1 MKYRF
6 ILFITFLIQSLYAQN
21 IEFRADVSKNT
32 LGANERVRIEF
43 TMNKNGDNFTPP
55 SFHDFVVIM
64 GPSQSVS
71 ESWIN
76 GVRSFSKT
84 YIYILQPKAKG
95 KFTIGQASIDID
107 GRTYKTAPIAIT
119 VTEAVAA
126 PSIDKTSNDVARESL
141 FLLAEVSKP
150 NPYLNE
156 AVSVTYRLYV
166 GSNVALNDLQWLTV
180 PKFPNFWSQEIKM
193 QEYEIGDCSY
203 QGRNY
208 RCIVVK
214 KVVLYPQK
222 TGTITLEPLTMD
234 AVLSVPTNQ
243 RDFFGRMMYEQVSRR
258 VTSGNKTINVKD
270 LPEEGKPDNFSGA
283 VGDFSFAVTPNKQT
297 LKGNESMQLKVEVS
311 GSGNLKLFD
320 LPKPTFPSSLEV
332 YAPEQNDDIST
343 TLAGMKGRIEQ
354 TYTIV
359 PQYKGKY
366 PISGMAFSYFNPNT
380 HKYETIKTDEL
391 WIDVTEG
398 AANEDTPTDVANDN
412 NLPSSHFRAQQ
423 PNTGLVAMHQPAFFG
438 SVRYYLYLLL
448 PLLLIPIA
456 LIAWRIRERRAGD
469 IEGAKVRTA
478 NRLAKKYLSEAK
490 RKLADKDHFYEAL
503 ERALHNYLKA
513 KLKIETAEMSK
524 EKINE
529 LLLARHAAPETVER
543 FIRLLANCEMARYS
557 QHHTDASVESDFGNA
572 VQVITELDKQV
583 KK

>member
-6 ILFITFLIQSLYAQN
+6 ILFITFLVQSLYAQN

-55 SFHDFVVIM
+55 SFDDFVVIM
-64 GPSQSVS
+64 GPSQFVS
-71 ESWIN
+71 ESWFN

-84 YIYILQPKAKG
+84 YNYILQPKAKG

-119 VTEAVAA
+119 VT
-126 PSIDKTSNDVARESL
+126 DDVARESF

-166 GSNVALNDLQWLTV
+166 GSNVALNDLQWVTD
-180 PKFPNFWSQEIKM
+180 PKFPNFLSKEIEM
-193 QEYEIGDCSY
+193 PNYERGECSY

-234 AVLSVPTNQ
+234 AVLTVPTNQ
-243 RDFFGRMMYEQVSRR
+243 RAFFGRIMYEQVSRR

-332 YAPEQNDDIST
+332 YPPELNDDIST

-366 PISGMAFSYFNPNT
+366 PISGVAFSYFNPNT
-380 HKYETIKTDEL
+380 HKYETIKTEEL

-398 AANEDTPTDVANDN
+398 ATNENPPAADTTN
-412 NLPSSHFRAQQ
+412 NNSLPNSNFRAQQ
-423 PNTGLVAMHQPAFFG
+423 PNTGLVAMHQPVFFG

-456 LIAWRIRERRAGD
+456 LIAWRIRQRREGD
-469 IEGAKVRTA
+469 VEGAKVRTA

-524 EKINE
+524 DKINE

-543 FIRLLANCEMARYS
+543 FIQLLANCEMARYS
-557 QHHTDASVESDFGNA
+557 QHHTDASVESNFGNA

>member
-1 MKYRF
+1 MKYRL
-6 ILFITFLIQSLYAQN
+6 ILFITFLVQSLYAQN
-21 IEFRADVSKNT
+21 IEFKANVSKNT

-55 SFHDFVVIM
+55 SFDDFVVIM
-64 GPSQSVS
+64 GPSQFVS
-71 ESWIN
+71 ESWFN

-84 YIYILQPKAKG
+84 YNYILQPKAKG

-119 VTEAVAA
+119 VTE
-126 PSIDKTSNDVARESL
+126 DVARESF

-166 GSNVALNDLQWLTV
+166 GSNVALNDLQWVTD
-180 PKFPNFWSQEIKM
+180 PKFPNFLSKEIEM
-193 QEYEIGDCSY
+193 PNYEIGECSY

-234 AVLSVPTNQ
+234 AVLTVPINQ
-243 RDFFGRMMYEQVSRR
+243 RAFFGRIMYEQVSRR

-311 GSGNLKLFD
+311 GSGNLKLFN

-332 YAPEQNDDIST
+332 YPPEQNDDIST

-366 PISGMAFSYFNPNT
+366 PISGVAFSYFNPNT
-380 HKYETIKTDEL
+380 HKYETIKTEEL

-398 AANEDTPTDVANDN
+398 ATNENTPAADTTN
-412 NLPSSHFRAQQ
+412 NNSLPNSNFRAQQ
-423 PNTGLVAMHQPAFFG
+423 PNTGLVAMHQPVFFG

-456 LIAWRIRERRAGD
+456 LIAWRIRQRRAGD
-469 IEGAKVRTA
+469 VEGAKVRIA

-513 KLKIETAEMSK
+513 KLKIETTEMSK
-524 EKINE
+524 DKINE

-543 FIRLLANCEMARYS
+543 FIQLLANCEMARYS

>member
-1 MKYRF
+1 
-6 ILFITFLIQSLYAQN
+6 
-21 IEFRADVSKNT
+21 
-32 LGANERVRIEF
+32 
-43 TMNKNGDNFTPP
+43 
-55 SFHDFVVIM
+55 
-64 GPSQSVS
+64 
-71 ESWIN
+71 
-76 GVRSFSKT
+76 
-84 YIYILQPKAKG
+84 
-95 KFTIGQASIDID
+95 
-107 GRTYKTAPIAIT
+107 
-119 VTEAVAA
+119 
-126 PSIDKTSNDVARESL
+126 
-141 FLLAEVSKP
+141 
-150 NPYLNE
+150 
-156 AVSVTYRLYV
+156 
-166 GSNVALNDLQWLTV
+166 
-180 PKFPNFWSQEIKM
+180 M

-234 AVLSVPTNQ
+234 AVLTVPTNQ

-366 PISGMAFSYFNPNT
+366 PISGVAFSYFNPNT
-380 HKYETIKTDEL
+380 HKYETIKTEEL

-398 AANEDTPTDVANDN
+398 AANEETPTDVANDN

-456 LIAWRIRERRAGD
+456 LIAWRIRQRRAGD

-513 KLKIETAEMSK
+513 KLKIETTEMSK
-524 EKINE
+524 DKINE

-543 FIRLLANCEMARYS
+543 FIQLLANCEMARYS

>member
-1 MKYRF
+1 MKYRL
-6 ILFITFLIQSLYAQN
+6 ILFITFLVQSLYAQN
-21 IEFRADVSKNT
+21 IEFKANVSKNT

-55 SFHDFVVIM
+55 SFDDFVVIM
-64 GPSQSVS
+64 GPSQFVS
-71 ESWIN
+71 ESWFN

-84 YIYILQPKAKG
+84 YNYILQPKAKG

-119 VTEAVAA
+119 VTE
-126 PSIDKTSNDVARESL
+126 DVARESF

-166 GSNVALNDLQWLTV
+166 GSNVALNDLQWVTD
-180 PKFPNFWSQEIKM
+180 PKFPNFLSKEIEM
-193 QEYEIGDCSY
+193 PNYEIGECSY

-234 AVLSVPTNQ
+234 AVLTVPINQ
-243 RDFFGRMMYEQVSRR
+243 RAFFGRIMYEQVSRR

-311 GSGNLKLFD
+311 GSGNLKLFN

-332 YAPEQNDDIST
+332 YPPEQNDDIST

-366 PISGMAFSYFNPNT
+366 PISGVAFSYFNPNT
-380 HKYETIKTDEL
+380 HKYETIKTEEL

-398 AANEDTPTDVANDN
+398 ATNENTPAADTTN
-412 NLPSSHFRAQQ
+412 NNSLPNSNFRAQQ
-423 PNTGLVAMHQPAFFG
+423 PNTGLVAMHQPVFFG

-456 LIAWRIRERRAGD
+456 LIAWRIRQRRAGD
-469 IEGAKVRTA
+469 VEGAKVRIA

-513 KLKIETAEMSK
+513 KLKIETTEMSK
-524 EKINE
+524 DKINE

-543 FIRLLANCEMARYS
+543 FIQLLANCEMARYS
-557 QHHTDASVESDFGNA
+557 QHHTDASVESDFGNS

>member
-1 MKYRF
+1 MKYRL
-6 ILFITFLIQSLYAQN
+6 ILFITFLVQSLYAQN
-21 IEFRADVSKNT
+21 IEFKANVSKNT

-55 SFHDFVVIM
+55 SFDDFVVIM
-64 GPSQSVS
+64 GPSQFVS
-71 ESWIN
+71 ESWFN

-84 YIYILQPKAKG
+84 YNYILQPKAKG

-119 VTEAVAA
+119 VT
-126 PSIDKTSNDVARESL
+126 DDVARESF

-166 GSNVALNDLQWLTV
+166 GSNVALNDLQWVTD
-180 PKFPNFWSQEIKM
+180 PKFPNFLSKEIEM
-193 QEYEIGDCSY
+193 PNYERGECSY

-234 AVLSVPTNQ
+234 AVLTVPTNQ
-243 RDFFGRMMYEQVSRR
+243 RAFFGRIMYEQVSRR

-332 YAPEQNDDIST
+332 YPPELNDDIST

-366 PISGMAFSYFNPNT
+366 PISGVAFSYFNPNT
-380 HKYETIKTDEL
+380 HKYETIKTEEL

-398 AANEDTPTDVANDN
+398 ATNENTPAADTTN
-412 NLPSSHFRAQQ
+412 NNSLPNSNFRAQQ

-456 LIAWRIRERRAGD
+456 LITWRIRQRRAGD

>member
-1 MKYRF
+1 MKYRL
-6 ILFITFLIQSLYAQN
+6 ILFITFLVQSLYAQN
-21 IEFRADVSKNT
+21 IEFKANVSKNT

-55 SFHDFVVIM
+55 SFDDFVVIM
-64 GPSQSVS
+64 GPSQFVS
-71 ESWIN
+71 ESWFN

-84 YIYILQPKAKG
+84 YNYILQPKAKG

-119 VTEAVAA
+119 VTE
-126 PSIDKTSNDVARESL
+126 DVARESF

-166 GSNVALNDLQWLTV
+166 GSNVALNDLQWVTD
-180 PKFPNFWSQEIKM
+180 PKFPNFLSKEIEM
-193 QEYEIGDCSY
+193 PNYEIGECSY

-208 RCIVVK
+208 RYIVVK

-234 AVLSVPTNQ
+234 AVLTVPTKQ
-243 RDFFGRMMYEQVSRR
+243 RAFFGRIMYEYEQVSRR

-332 YAPEQNDDIST
+332 YPPEQNDDIST

-366 PISGMAFSYFNPNT
+366 PISGVAFSYFNPNT

-398 AANEDTPTDVANDN
+398 APNENTPTDVANDN
-412 NLPSSHFRAQQ
+412 NLPSSQFRAQQ

-456 LIAWRIRERRAGD
+456 LIAWRIRQRRAGD

-513 KLKIETAEMSK
+513 KLKIETTEMSK
-524 EKINE
+524 DKINE

-543 FIRLLANCEMARYS
+543 FIQLLANCEMARYS

>member
-1 MKYRF
+1 
-6 ILFITFLIQSLYAQN
+6 
-21 IEFRADVSKNT
+21 
-32 LGANERVRIEF
+32 
-43 TMNKNGDNFTPP
+43 
-55 SFHDFVVIM
+55 
-64 GPSQSVS
+64 
-71 ESWIN
+71 
-76 GVRSFSKT
+76 
-84 YIYILQPKAKG
+84 
-95 KFTIGQASIDID
+95 
-107 GRTYKTAPIAIT
+107 
-119 VTEAVAA
+119 
-126 PSIDKTSNDVARESL
+126 
-141 FLLAEVSKP
+141 
-150 NPYLNE
+150 
-156 AVSVTYRLYV
+156 
-166 GSNVALNDLQWLTV
+166 
-180 PKFPNFWSQEIKM
+180 
-193 QEYEIGDCSY
+193 
-203 QGRNY
+203 
-208 RCIVVK
+208 
-214 KVVLYPQK
+214 
-222 TGTITLEPLTMD
+222 
-234 AVLSVPTNQ
+234 
-243 RDFFGRMMYEQVSRR
+243 
-258 VTSGNKTINVKD
+258 
-270 LPEEGKPDNFSGA
+270 
-283 VGDFSFAVTPNKQT
+283 
-297 LKGNESMQLKVEVS
+297 MQLKVEVS

-320 LPKPTFPSSLEV
+320 LPKPNFPSSLEV

-366 PISGMAFSYFNPNT
+366 PISGVAFSYFNPNT
-380 HKYETIKTDEL
+380 HKYETIKTEEL

-398 AANEDTPTDVANDN
+398 ATNENTPAADTTN
-412 NLPSSHFRAQQ
+412 NNSLPNSNFRAQQ
-423 PNTGLVAMHQPAFFG
+423 PNTGLVAMHQPVFFG

-456 LIAWRIRERRAGD
+456 LIAWRIRQRRAGD
-469 IEGAKVRTA
+469 VEGAKVRVA

-543 FIRLLANCEMARYS
+543 FIQLLANCEMARYS

>member
-1 MKYRF
+1 MKYRL
-6 ILFITFLIQSLYAQN
+6 ILFITFLVQSLYAQN

-55 SFHDFVVIM
+55 SFDDFVVIM
-64 GPSQSVS
+64 GPSQFVS
-71 ESWIN
+71 ESWFN

-84 YIYILQPKAKG
+84 YNYILQPKAKG

-119 VTEAVAA
+119 VTE
-126 PSIDKTSNDVARESL
+126 DVARESF

-166 GSNVALNDLQWLTV
+166 GSNVALNDLQWVTD
-180 PKFPNFWSQEIKM
+180 PKFPNFLSKEIEM
-193 QEYEIGDCSY
+193 PNYEIGECSY

-208 RCIVVK
+208 RYIVVK

-234 AVLSVPTNQ
+234 AVLTVPTNQ
-243 RDFFGRMMYEQVSRR
+243 RAFFGRIMYEQVSRR

-332 YAPEQNDDIST
+332 YPPEQNDDIST

-366 PISGMAFSYFNPNT
+366 PISGVAFSYFNPNT

-398 AANEDTPTDVANDN
+398 APNENTPTDVANDN
-412 NLPSSHFRAQQ
+412 TLPSSQFRAQQ
-423 PNTGLVAMHQPAFFG
+423 PNTGLVAMHQPDFFG

-456 LIAWRIRERRAGD
+456 LIAWRIRQRRAGD

-513 KLKIETAEMSK
+513 KLKIETTEMSK
-524 EKINE
+524 DKINE

-543 FIRLLANCEMARYS
+543 FIQLLANCEMARYS

>member
-1 MKYRF
+1 MKYRL

-21 IEFRADVSKNT
+21 IEFKANVSKNT

-55 SFHDFVVIM
+55 SFDDFVVIM
-64 GPSQSVS
+64 GPSQFVS
-71 ESWIN
+71 ESWFN

-84 YIYILQPKAKG
+84 YNYILQPKAKG

-119 VTEAVAA
+119 VT
-126 PSIDKTSNDVARESL
+126 DDVARESF

-166 GSNVALNDLQWLTV
+166 GSNVALNDLQWVTD
-180 PKFPNFWSQEIKM
+180 PKFPNFLSKEIEM
-193 QEYEIGDCSY
+193 PNYERGECSY

-234 AVLSVPTNQ
+234 AVLTVPTNQ
-243 RDFFGRMMYEQVSRR
+243 RAFFGRIMYEQVSRR

-332 YAPEQNDDIST
+332 YPPELNDDIST

-366 PISGMAFSYFNPNT
+366 PISGVAFSYFNPNT
-380 HKYETIKTDEL
+380 HKYETIKTEEL

-398 AANEDTPTDVANDN
+398 ATNENTPAADTTN
-412 NLPSSHFRAQQ
+412 NNSLPNSNFRAQQ

-456 LIAWRIRERRAGD
+456 LITWRIRQRRAGD

-513 KLKIETAEMSK
+513 KLKIETTEMSK
-524 EKINE
+524 DKINE

>member
-1 MKYRF
+1 MKYRL
-6 ILFITFLIQSLYAQN
+6 ILFITFLVQSLYAQN
-21 IEFRADVSKNT
+21 IEFKANVSKNT

-55 SFHDFVVIM
+55 SFDDFVVIM
-64 GPSQSVS
+64 GPSQFVS
-71 ESWIN
+71 ESWFN

-84 YIYILQPKAKG
+84 YNYILQPKAKG

-119 VTEAVAA
+119 VT
-126 PSIDKTSNDVARESL
+126 DDVARESF

-166 GSNVALNDLQWLTV
+166 GANVALNDLQWVTD
-180 PKFPNFWSQEIKM
+180 PKFPNFLSKEIEM
-193 QEYEIGDCSY
+193 PNYEIGECSY

-234 AVLSVPTNQ
+234 AVLTVPTNQ
-243 RDFFGRMMYEQVSRR
+243 RAFFGRIMYEQVSRR

-332 YAPEQNDDIST
+332 YPPELNDDIST

-366 PISGMAFSYFNPNT
+366 PISGVAFSYFNPNT
-380 HKYETIKTDEL
+380 HKYETIKTEEL

-398 AANEDTPTDVANDN
+398 ATNENTPAADTTN
-412 NLPSSHFRAQQ
+412 NNSLPNSNFRAQQ

-456 LIAWRIRERRAGD
+456 LIAWRIRQRREGD
-469 IEGAKVRTA
+469 VEGAKVRTA

-524 EKINE
+524 DKINE

-543 FIRLLANCEMARYS
+543 FIQLLANCEMARYS

>member
-6 ILFITFLIQSLYAQN
+6 ILFITFLVQSLYAQN
-21 IEFRADVSKNT
+21 IEFKANVSKNT

-55 SFHDFVVIM
+55 SFDDFVVIM
-64 GPSQSVS
+64 GPSQFVS
-71 ESWIN
+71 ESWFN

-84 YIYILQPKAKG
+84 YNYILQPKAKG

-119 VTEAVAA
+119 VT
-126 PSIDKTSNDVARESL
+126 DDVARESF

-166 GSNVALNDLQWLTV
+166 GSNVALNDLQWVTD
-180 PKFPNFWSQEIKM
+180 PKFPNFLSKEIEM
-193 QEYEIGDCSY
+193 PNYEIGECSY

-234 AVLSVPTNQ
+234 AVLTVPTNQ
-243 RDFFGRMMYEQVSRR
+243 RAFFGRIMYEQVSRR

-332 YAPEQNDDIST
+332 YPPELNDDIST

-366 PISGMAFSYFNPNT
+366 PISGVAFSYFNPNT
-380 HKYETIKTDEL
+380 HKYETIKTEEL

-398 AANEDTPTDVANDN
+398 ATNENTPAADTTN
-412 NLPSSHFRAQQ
+412 NNSLPNSNFRAQQ
-423 PNTGLVAMHQPAFFG
+423 PNTGLVAMHQPVFFG

-456 LIAWRIRERRAGD
+456 LIAWRIRQRREGD
-469 IEGAKVRTA
+469 VEGAKVRTA

-524 EKINE
+524 DKINE

-543 FIRLLANCEMARYS
+543 FIQLLANCEMARYS
-557 QHHTDASVESDFGNA
+557 QHHTDASVESNFGNA

>member
-6 ILFITFLIQSLYAQN
+6 ILFITFLVQSLYAQN

-55 SFHDFVVIM
+55 SFDDFVVIM
-64 GPSQSVS
+64 GPSQFVS
-71 ESWIN
+71 ESWFN

-84 YIYILQPKAKG
+84 YNYILQPKAKG

-119 VTEAVAA
+119 VT
-126 PSIDKTSNDVARESL
+126 DDVARESF

-166 GSNVALNDLQWLTV
+166 GSNVALNDLQWVTD
-180 PKFPNFWSQEIKM
+180 PKFPNFLSKEIEM
-193 QEYEIGDCSY
+193 PNYERGECSY

-234 AVLSVPTNQ
+234 AVLTVPTNQ
-243 RDFFGRMMYEQVSRR
+243 RAFFGRIMYEQVSRR

-332 YAPEQNDDIST
+332 YPPELNDDIST

-366 PISGMAFSYFNPNT
+366 PISGVAFSYFNPNT
-380 HKYETIKTDEL
+380 HKYETIKTEEL

-398 AANEDTPTDVANDN
+398 ATNENTPAADTTN
-412 NLPSSHFRAQQ
+412 NNSLPNSNFRAQQ
-423 PNTGLVAMHQPAFFG
+423 PNTGLVAMHQPVFFG

-456 LIAWRIRERRAGD
+456 LIAWRIRQRREGD
-469 IEGAKVRTA
+469 VEGAKVRTA

-524 EKINE
+524 DKINE

-543 FIRLLANCEMARYS
+543 FIQLLANCEMARYS
-557 QHHTDASVESDFGNA
+557 QHHTDASVESNFGNA

>member
-1 MKYRF
+1 
-6 ILFITFLIQSLYAQN
+6 
-21 IEFRADVSKNT
+21 
-32 LGANERVRIEF
+32 
-43 TMNKNGDNFTPP
+43 
-55 SFHDFVVIM
+55 
-64 GPSQSVS
+64 
-71 ESWIN
+71 
-76 GVRSFSKT
+76 
-84 YIYILQPKAKG
+84 
-95 KFTIGQASIDID
+95 
-107 GRTYKTAPIAIT
+107 
-119 VTEAVAA
+119 
-126 PSIDKTSNDVARESL
+126 
-141 FLLAEVSKP
+141 
-150 NPYLNE
+150 
-156 AVSVTYRLYV
+156 
-166 GSNVALNDLQWLTV
+166 
-180 PKFPNFWSQEIKM
+180 M

-297 LKGNESMQLKVEVS
+297 LKGNESMQLKVEVL

-366 PISGMAFSYFNPNT
+366 PISGMVFSYFNPNT

-456 LIAWRIRERRAGD
+456 LIAWRIRQRRAGD

-543 FIRLLANCEMARYS
+543 FIQLLANCEMARYS

>member
-1 MKYRF
+1 MKYRL
-6 ILFITFLIQSLYAQN
+6 ILFITFLVQSLYAQN
-21 IEFRADVSKNT
+21 IEFKANVSKNT

-55 SFHDFVVIM
+55 SFDDFVVIM
-64 GPSQSVS
+64 GPSQFVS
-71 ESWIN
+71 ESWFN

-84 YIYILQPKAKG
+84 YNYILQPKAKG

-119 VTEAVAA
+119 VT
-126 PSIDKTSNDVARESL
+126 DDVARESF

-166 GSNVALNDLQWLTV
+166 GSNVALNDLQWVTD
-180 PKFPNFWSQEIKM
+180 PKFPNFLSKEIEM
-193 QEYEIGDCSY
+193 PNYERGECSY

-234 AVLSVPTNQ
+234 AVLTVPTNQ
-243 RDFFGRMMYEQVSRR
+243 RAFFGRIMYEQVSRR

-332 YAPEQNDDIST
+332 YPPELNDDIST

-366 PISGMAFSYFNPNT
+366 PISGVAFSYFNPNT

-398 AANEDTPTDVANDN
+398 ATNENTPAADTTN
-412 NLPSSHFRAQQ
+412 NNSLPNSNFRAQQ

-456 LIAWRIRERRAGD
+456 LITWRIRQRRAGD

-513 KLKIETAEMSK
+513 KLKIETTEMSK

-543 FIRLLANCEMARYS
+543 FIQLLANCEMARYS

>member
-6 ILFITFLIQSLYAQN
+6 ILFITFLVQSLYAQN
-21 IEFRADVSKNT
+21 IEFKADVSKNT
-32 LGANERVRIEF
+32 LGANERLRIEF

-55 SFHDFVVIM
+55 SFQDFVVIM

-71 ESWIN
+71 ESWFN

-119 VTEAVAA
+119 VT
-126 PSIDKTSNDVARESL
+126 DDVARESF

-166 GSNVALNDLQWLTV
+166 GSNVALNDLQWVTD
-180 PKFPNFWSQEIKM
+180 PKFPNFLSKEIEM
-193 QEYEIGDCSY
+193 PNYEIGECSY

-234 AVLSVPTNQ
+234 AVLTVPTNQ
-243 RDFFGRMMYEQVSRR
+243 RAFFGRIMYEQVSRR

-332 YAPEQNDDIST
+332 YPPELNDDIST

-366 PISGMAFSYFNPNT
+366 PISGVAFSYFNPNT
-380 HKYETIKTDEL
+380 HKYETIKTEEL

-398 AANEDTPTDVANDN
+398 ATNENTPAADTTN
-412 NLPSSHFRAQQ
+412 NNSLPNSNFRAQQ
-423 PNTGLVAMHQPAFFG
+423 PNTGLVAMHQPVFFG

-456 LIAWRIRERRAGD
+456 LIAWRIRQRREGD
-469 IEGAKVRTA
+469 VEGAKVRTA

-524 EKINE
+524 DKINE

-543 FIRLLANCEMARYS
+543 FIQLLANCEMARYS
-557 QHHTDASVESDFGNA
+557 QHHTDASVESNFGNA

>member
-1 MKYRF
+1 MKYRL
-6 ILFITFLIQSLYAQN
+6 ILFITFLVQSLYAQN
-21 IEFRADVSKNT
+21 IEFKANVSKNT

-55 SFHDFVVIM
+55 SFDDFVVIM
-64 GPSQSVS
+64 GPSQFVS
-71 ESWIN
+71 ESWFN

-84 YIYILQPKAKG
+84 YNYILQPKAKG

-119 VTEAVAA
+119 VT
-126 PSIDKTSNDVARESL
+126 DDVARESF

-166 GSNVALNDLQWLTV
+166 GSNVALNDLQWVTD
-180 PKFPNFWSQEIKM
+180 PKFPNFLSKEIEM
-193 QEYEIGDCSY
+193 PNYEIGECSY

-234 AVLSVPTNQ
+234 AVLTVPTNQ
-243 RDFFGRMMYEQVSRR
+243 RAFFGRIMYEQVSRR

-332 YAPEQNDDIST
+332 YPPELNDDIST

-366 PISGMAFSYFNPNT
+366 PISGVAFSYFNPNT
-380 HKYETIKTDEL
+380 HKYETIKTEEL

-398 AANEDTPTDVANDN
+398 ATNENTPAADTTN
-412 NLPSSHFRAQQ
+412 NNSLPNSNFRAQQ
-423 PNTGLVAMHQPAFFG
+423 PNTGLVAMHQPVFFG

-456 LIAWRIRERRAGD
+456 LIAWRIRQRREGD
-469 IEGAKVRTA
+469 VEGAKVRTA

-513 KLKIETAEMSK
+513 KLKIETTEMSK
-524 EKINE
+524 DKINE
-529 LLLARHAAPETVER
+529 LLLARHAAPDTVER
-543 FIRLLANCEMARYS
+543 FIQLLANCEMARYS

>member
-1 MKYRF
+1 MKYRL
-6 ILFITFLIQSLYAQN
+6 ILFITFLVQSLYAQN
-21 IEFRADVSKNT
+21 IEFKANVSKNT
-32 LGANERVRIEF
+32 LGANERLRIEF

-55 SFHDFVVIM
+55 SFDDFVVIM
-64 GPSQSVS
+64 GPSQFVS
-71 ESWIN
+71 ESWFN

-84 YIYILQPKAKG
+84 YNYILQPKAKG

-119 VTEAVAA
+119 VTE
-126 PSIDKTSNDVARESL
+126 DVARESF

-166 GSNVALNDLQWLTV
+166 GSNVALNDLQWVTD
-180 PKFPNFWSQEIKM
+180 PKFPNFLSKEIEM
-193 QEYEIGDCSY
+193 PNYEIGECSY

-208 RCIVVK
+208 RYIVVK

-234 AVLSVPTNQ
+234 AVLTVPTNQ
-243 RDFFGRMMYEQVSRR
+243 RAFFGRIMYEQVSRR

-332 YAPEQNDDIST
+332 YPPEQNDDIST

-366 PISGMAFSYFNPNT
+366 PISGVAFSYFNPNT

-398 AANEDTPTDVANDN
+398 APNENTPTDVANDN

-456 LIAWRIRERRAGD
+456 LIAWRIRQRRAGD

-513 KLKIETAEMSK
+513 KLKIETTEMSK
-524 EKINE
+524 DKINE

-543 FIRLLANCEMARYS
+543 FIQLLANCEMTRYS
-557 QHHTDASVESDFGNA
+557 QHHTDALVESDFGNA

>member
-6 ILFITFLIQSLYAQN
+6 ILFITFLVQSLYAQN

-234 AVLSVPTNQ
+234 AVLTVPTNQ

-297 LKGNESMQLKVEVS
+297 S
-311 GSGNLKLFD
+311 
-320 LPKPTFPSSLEV
+320 
-332 YAPEQNDDIST
+332 
-343 TLAGMKGRIEQ
+343 
-354 TYTIV
+354 
-359 PQYKGKY
+359 
-366 PISGMAFSYFNPNT
+366 
-380 HKYETIKTDEL
+380 
-391 WIDVTEG
+391 
-398 AANEDTPTDVANDN
+398 
-412 NLPSSHFRAQQ
+412 
-423 PNTGLVAMHQPAFFG
+423 
-438 SVRYYLYLLL
+438 
-448 PLLLIPIA
+448 
-456 LIAWRIRERRAGD
+456 
-469 IEGAKVRTA
+469 
-478 NRLAKKYLSEAK
+478 
-490 RKLADKDHFYEAL
+490 
-503 ERALHNYLKA
+503 
-513 KLKIETAEMSK
+513 
-524 EKINE
+524 
-529 LLLARHAAPETVER
+529 
-543 FIRLLANCEMARYS
+543 
-557 QHHTDASVESDFGNA
+557 
-572 VQVITELDKQV
+572 
-583 KK
+583 

>member
-1 MKYRF
+1 MKYRL
-6 ILFITFLIQSLYAQN
+6 ILFITFLVQSLSAQN

-55 SFHDFVVIM
+55 SFDDFVVIM
-64 GPSQSVS
+64 GPSQFVS
-71 ESWIN
+71 ESWFN

-84 YIYILQPKAKG
+84 YNYILQPKAKG

-119 VTEAVAA
+119 VTE
-126 PSIDKTSNDVARESL
+126 DVARESF

-166 GSNVALNDLQWLTV
+166 GSNVALNDLQWVTD
-180 PKFPNFWSQEIKM
+180 PKFPNFLSKEIEM
-193 QEYEIGDCSY
+193 PNYEIGECSY

-208 RCIVVK
+208 RYIVVK

-234 AVLSVPTNQ
+234 AVLTVPTNQ
-243 RDFFGRMMYEQVSRR
+243 RAFFGRIMYEQVSRR

-332 YAPEQNDDIST
+332 YPPEQNDDIST

-366 PISGMAFSYFNPNT
+366 PISGVAFSYFNPNT

-398 AANEDTPTDVANDN
+398 APNENTPTDVANDN
-412 NLPSSHFRAQQ
+412 TLPSSQFRAQQ
-423 PNTGLVAMHQPAFFG
+423 PNTGLVAMHQPDFFG

-456 LIAWRIRERRAGD
+456 LIAWRIRQRRAGD
-469 IEGAKVRTA
+469 IVGAKVRTA

-513 KLKIETAEMSK
+513 KLKIETTEMSK
-524 EKINE
+524 DKINE

-543 FIRLLANCEMARYS
+543 FIQLLANCEMARYS

>member
-1 MKYRF
+1 
-6 ILFITFLIQSLYAQN
+6 
-21 IEFRADVSKNT
+21 
-32 LGANERVRIEF
+32 
-43 TMNKNGDNFTPP
+43 
-55 SFHDFVVIM
+55 
-64 GPSQSVS
+64 
-71 ESWIN
+71 
-76 GVRSFSKT
+76 
-84 YIYILQPKAKG
+84 
-95 KFTIGQASIDID
+95 
-107 GRTYKTAPIAIT
+107 
-119 VTEAVAA
+119 
-126 PSIDKTSNDVARESL
+126 
-141 FLLAEVSKP
+141 
-150 NPYLNE
+150 
-156 AVSVTYRLYV
+156 
-166 GSNVALNDLQWLTV
+166 
-180 PKFPNFWSQEIKM
+180 
-193 QEYEIGDCSY
+193 
-203 QGRNY
+203 
-208 RCIVVK
+208 
-214 KVVLYPQK
+214 
-222 TGTITLEPLTMD
+222 
-234 AVLSVPTNQ
+234 
-243 RDFFGRMMYEQVSRR
+243 MYEQVSRR

-366 PISGMAFSYFNPNT
+366 PISGIAFSYFNPNT

-398 AANEDTPTDVANDN
+398 APNENTPTDVANDN
-412 NLPSSHFRAQQ
+412 NLPSSQFRAQQ

-456 LIAWRIRERRAGD
+456 LIAWRIRQRRAGD

-524 EKINE
+524 DKINE

-543 FIRLLANCEMARYS
+543 FIQLLANCEMARYS

>member
-6 ILFITFLIQSLYAQN
+6 ILFITFLVQSLYAQN

-55 SFHDFVVIM
+55 SFDDFVVIM
-64 GPSQSVS
+64 GPSQFVS
-71 ESWIN
+71 ESWFN

-84 YIYILQPKAKG
+84 YNYILQPKAKG

-119 VTEAVAA
+119 VT
-126 PSIDKTSNDVARESL
+126 DDVARESF

-166 GSNVALNDLQWLTV
+166 GSNVALNDLQWVTD
-180 PKFPNFWSQEIKM
+180 PKFPNFLSKEIEM
-193 QEYEIGDCSY
+193 PNYERGECSY

-234 AVLSVPTNQ
+234 AVLTVPTNQ
-243 RDFFGRMMYEQVSRR
+243 RAFFGRIMYEQVSRR

-332 YAPEQNDDIST
+332 YPPELNDDIST

-366 PISGMAFSYFNPNT
+366 PISGVAFSYFNPNT
-380 HKYETIKTDEL
+380 HKYETIKTEEL

-398 AANEDTPTDVANDN
+398 ATNENTPAADTTN
-412 NLPSSHFRAQQ
+412 NNSLPNSNFRAQQ
-423 PNTGLVAMHQPAFFG
+423 PNTGLVAMHQPVFFG

-456 LIAWRIRERRAGD
+456 LIAWRIRQRRAGD

-543 FIRLLANCEMARYS
+543 FIQLLANCEMARYS
-557 QHHTDASVESDFGNA
+557 QHHTDASVESNFGNA

>member
-6 ILFITFLIQSLYAQN
+6 ILFITFLVQSLYAQN
-21 IEFRADVSKNT
+21 IEFKANVSKNT

-55 SFHDFVVIM
+55 SFDDFVVIM
-64 GPSQSVS
+64 GPSQFVS
-71 ESWIN
+71 ESWFN

-84 YIYILQPKAKG
+84 YNYILQPKAKG

-119 VTEAVAA
+119 VTE
-126 PSIDKTSNDVARESL
+126 DVARESF

-166 GSNVALNDLQWLTV
+166 GSNVALNDLQWVTD
-180 PKFPNFWSQEIKM
+180 PKFPNFLSKEIEM
-193 QEYEIGDCSY
+193 PNYEIGECSY

-208 RCIVVK
+208 RYIVVK

-234 AVLSVPTNQ
+234 AVLTVPTNQ
-243 RDFFGRMMYEQVSRR
+243 RAFFGRIMYEQVSRR

-332 YAPEQNDDIST
+332 YPPEQNDDIST

-366 PISGMAFSYFNPNT
+366 PISGVAFSYFNPNT

-398 AANEDTPTDVANDN
+398 APNENTPTDVANDN
-412 NLPSSHFRAQQ
+412 TLPSSQFRAQQ

-456 LIAWRIRERRAGD
+456 LIAWRIRQRRAGD

-513 KLKIETAEMSK
+513 KLKIETTEMSK
-524 EKINE
+524 DKINE

-543 FIRLLANCEMARYS
+543 FIQLLANCEMARYS

>member
-1 MKYRF
+1 MKYRL
-6 ILFITFLIQSLYAQN
+6 ILFITFLVQSLYAQN
-21 IEFRADVSKNT
+21 IEFKANVSKNT

-55 SFHDFVVIM
+55 SFDDFVVIM
-64 GPSQSVS
+64 GPSQFVS
-71 ESWIN
+71 ESWFN

-84 YIYILQPKAKG
+84 YNYILQPKAKG

-119 VTEAVAA
+119 VTE
-126 PSIDKTSNDVARESL
+126 DVARESF

-166 GSNVALNDLQWLTV
+166 GSNVALNDLQWVTD
-180 PKFPNFWSQEIKM
+180 PKFPNFLSKEIEM
-193 QEYEIGDCSY
+193 PNYEIGECSY

-208 RCIVVK
+208 RYIVVK

-234 AVLSVPTNQ
+234 AVLTVPTKQ
-243 RDFFGRMMYEQVSRR
+243 RAFFGRIMYEYEQVSRR

-332 YAPEQNDDIST
+332 YPPEQNDDIST

-366 PISGMAFSYFNPNT
+366 PISGVAFSYFNPNT

-398 AANEDTPTDVANDN
+398 APNENTPTDVANDN

-456 LIAWRIRERRAGD
+456 LIAWRIRQRRAGD

-524 EKINE
+524 DKINE

-543 FIRLLANCEMARYS
+543 FIQLLANCEMARYS

>member
-1 MKYRF
+1 MKYRL
-6 ILFITFLIQSLYAQN
+6 ILFITFLVQSLYAQN
-21 IEFRADVSKNT
+21 IEFKANVSKNT

-55 SFHDFVVIM
+55 SFDDFVVIM
-64 GPSQSVS
+64 GPSQFVS
-71 ESWIN
+71 ESWFN

-84 YIYILQPKAKG
+84 YNYILQPKAKG

-119 VTEAVAA
+119 VT
-126 PSIDKTSNDVARESL
+126 DDVARESF

-166 GSNVALNDLQWLTV
+166 GANVALNDLQWVTD
-180 PKFPNFWSQEIKM
+180 PKFPNFLSKEIEM
-193 QEYEIGDCSY
+193 PNYEIGECSY

-234 AVLSVPTNQ
+234 AVLTVPTNQ
-243 RDFFGRMMYEQVSRR
+243 RAFFGRIMYEQVSRR

-332 YAPEQNDDIST
+332 YPPELNDDIST

-366 PISGMAFSYFNPNT
+366 PISGVAFSYFNPNT
-380 HKYETIKTDEL
+380 HKYETIKTEEL

-398 AANEDTPTDVANDN
+398 ATNENTPAADTTN
-412 NLPSSHFRAQQ
+412 NNSLPNSNFRAQQ

-456 LIAWRIRERRAGD
+456 LIAWRIRQRREGD
-469 IEGAKVRTA
+469 VEGAKVRTA

-524 EKINE
+524 DKINE

-543 FIRLLANCEMARYS
+543 FIQLLANCEMARYS
-557 QHHTDASVESDFGNA
+557 QHHTDASVESNFGNA

>member
-1 MKYRF
+1 MKYRL
-6 ILFITFLIQSLYAQN
+6 ILFITFLVQSLYAQN
-21 IEFRADVSKNT
+21 IEFKANVSKNT

-55 SFHDFVVIM
+55 SFDDFVVIM
-64 GPSQSVS
+64 GPSQFVS
-71 ESWIN
+71 ESWFN

-84 YIYILQPKAKG
+84 YNYILQPKAKG

-119 VTEAVAA
+119 VTE
-126 PSIDKTSNDVARESL
+126 DVARESF

-166 GSNVALNDLQWLTV
+166 GSNVALNDLQWVTD
-180 PKFPNFWSQEIKM
+180 PKFPNFLSKEIEM
-193 QEYEIGDCSY
+193 PNYEIGECSY

-208 RCIVVK
+208 RYIVVK

-234 AVLSVPTNQ
+234 AVLTVPTKQ
-243 RDFFGRMMYEQVSRR
+243 RAFFGRIMYEYEQVSRR

-332 YAPEQNDDIST
+332 YPPEQNDDIST

-366 PISGMAFSYFNPNT
+366 PISGVAFSYFNPNT

-398 AANEDTPTDVANDN
+398 APNENTPTDVANDN

-456 LIAWRIRERRAGD
+456 LIAWRIRQRRAGD

-513 KLKIETAEMSK
+513 KLKIETTEMSK
-524 EKINE
+524 DKINE

-543 FIRLLANCEMARYS
+543 FIQLLANCEMARYS

>member
-6 ILFITFLIQSLYAQN
+6 ILFITFLVQSLYAQN
-21 IEFRADVSKNT
+21 IEFKADVSKNT
-32 LGANERVRIEF
+32 LGANERLRIEF

-55 SFHDFVVIM
+55 SFQDFVVIM

-71 ESWIN
+71 ESWFN

-119 VTEAVAA
+119 VT
-126 PSIDKTSNDVARESL
+126 DDVARESF

-166 GSNVALNDLQWLTV
+166 GSNVALNDLQWVTD
-180 PKFPNFWSQEIKM
+180 PKFPNFLSKEIEM
-193 QEYEIGDCSY
+193 PNYEIGECSY

-234 AVLSVPTNQ
+234 AVLTVPTNQ
-243 RDFFGRMMYEQVSRR
+243 RAFFGRIMYEQVSRR

-332 YAPEQNDDIST
+332 YPPELNDDIST

-366 PISGMAFSYFNPNT
+366 PISGVAFSYFNPNT
-380 HKYETIKTDEL
+380 HKYETIKTEEL

-398 AANEDTPTDVANDN
+398 ATNENTPAADTTN
-412 NLPSSHFRAQQ
+412 NNSLPNSNFRAQQ
-423 PNTGLVAMHQPAFFG
+423 PNTGLVAMHQPVFFG

-456 LIAWRIRERRAGD
+456 LIAWRIRQRREGD
-469 IEGAKVRTA
+469 VEGAKVRTA

-513 KLKIETAEMSK
+513 KLKIETTEMSK
-524 EKINE
+524 DKINE

-543 FIRLLANCEMARYS
+543 FIQLLANCEMARYS